1 MNYTIKCG
9 LIAAIA
15 LTLTGCVEEGSD
27 QTSGMVTMCL
37 DGVAYWY
44 DGQGQ
49 SQMMSPRV
57 DPETL
62 TFVRCEEK

>member
-1 MNYTIKCG
+1 MKYGLLLVAALALAGCKENGSNQTNDMITI
-9 LIAAIA
+9 
-15 LTLTGCVEEGSD
+15 
-27 QTSGMVTMCL
+27 CL

-49 SQMMSPRV
+49 TQMMSPRI

-62 TFVRCEEK
+62 SFVKCR